1 MKKTEK
7 LLALLLVLLLAC
19 AGCSPSDPGAENSDK
34 GTPSASTAPSQEPS
48 PTPSEP
54 EESLDPELVD
64 RVKYNI
70 YVDMNNKIVDVLDT
84 LYSYYEVVEYA
95 DEFALLSDSEYT

>member
-34 GTPSASTAPSQEPS
+34 GTPSASDVAFAH
-48 PTPSEP
+48 P
-54 EESLDPELVD
+54 ERAGGVPGPGAG
-64 RVKYNI
+64 RQG
-70 YVDMNNKIVDVLDT
+70 
-84 LYSYYEVVEYA
+84 EV
-95 DEFALLSDSEYT
+95 